1 MVVNFRVCEINR
13 GARKLTRTPMLIII
27 KKLNESLSIKKNKE
41 ESVFFSFNRL
51 RGKTMEIIIIFS

>member
-27 KKLNESLSIKKNKE
+27 KKLNESLSIKKTKRNQFFFFLIDCE
-41 ESVFFSFNRL
+41 EKQWKL
-51 RGKTMEIIIIFS
+51 